1 MKNILPFLSVILLLL
16 SHNTNAQNDQT
27 TLLVNDML
35 LVAENFASPGAEGAA
50 LQSSAGW
57 FTSASTLEKWKFE
70 VSLHGN
76 ALFVPSGK
84 QKKLSNNRDFQILS
98 FRGSEN
104 ALLPTVYGGST
115 DAVFEG
121 EIINPITNQVQSFD
135 FNAIDG
141 LGKETLIHPF
151 PQVTMGLPYST
162 EVSVRYLPSIIVNDV
177 GFSTYGMGLKHN
189 FTQYFER
196 RYDPENFQFAA
207 VVTYSNFKVDY
218 QFTQLSIPQF
228 VELNRI
234 DVNADL
240 WLFQVLGSK
249 LYSSFEV
256 FGALGVTASNFEY
269 ELGGTGSALP
279 LLNDALVGIKGSG
292 SKFKGDVGFNYYFSN
307 FKVSAMFTASNFFN
321 ANLGIHYRI

>member
-1 MKNILPFLSVILLLL
+1 MKNILLFLSVILLFS
-16 SHNTNAQNDQT
+16 SHNSNAQNDQT
-27 TLLVNDML
+27 TLLINDML
-35 LVAENFASPGAEGAA
+35 KVAENFASPGAEGAA

-57 FTSASTLEKWKFE
+57 FTSASTLDKWKFE

-76 ALFVPSGK
+76 ALFVPSSK
-84 QKKLSNNRDFQILS
+84 QKNLSNNRDYKILN
-98 FRGSEN
+98 FRGAEN
-104 ALLPTVYGGST
+104 ALLPTVYGGET

-121 EIINPITNQVQSFD
+121 QIFNQNFSFD
-135 FNAIDG
+135 AIDG
-141 LGKETLIHPF
+141 LGKETLIHPY

-162 EVSVRYLPSIIVNDV
+162 EVAVRYLPSIIVNDV
-177 GFSTYGMGLKHN
+177 GFSTYGIGLKHN
-189 FTQYFER
+189 FTQYYEQ
-196 RYDPENFQFAA
+196 RYNPENFQFAA

-218 QFTQLSIPQF
+218 QFDELSIPDF
-228 VELNRI
+228 VDLNRI

-249 LYSSFEV
+249 LYNTFEV

-269 ELGGTGSALP
+269 ELGGTGGALP
-279 LLNDALVGIKGSG
+279 LLNDALVGIEGSG
-292 SKFKGDVGFNYYFSN
+292 SKFKGDVGFNYYFTN

>member
-1 MKNILPFLSVILLLL
+1 ML
-16 SHNTNAQNDQT
+16 AQNDLD
-27 TLLVNDML
+27 LLIDDML

-57 FTSASTLEKWKFE
+57 FTSASTLNKWQFE

-76 ALFVPSGK
+76 ALFVPTSK
-84 QKKLSNNRDFQILS
+84 QKKLSNNTDFNVLN
-98 FRGSEN
+98 FRGANN
-104 ALLPTVYGGST
+104 ALLPTVYGGET
-115 DAVFEG
+115 DAEFEG
-121 EIINPITNQVQSFD
+121 QIFNQNFSFD
-135 FNAIDG
+135 AIDG
-141 LGKETLIHPF
+141 LGKETLIHPY

-162 EVSVRYLPSIIVNDV
+162 EVSLRYLPSVMVNDV
-177 GFSTYGMGLKHN
+177 GFSTYGLGLKHN

-196 RYDPENFQFAA
+196 RYDPQNFQFAA
-207 VVTYSNFKVDY
+207 AITYSNFKVDY
-218 QFTQLSIPQF
+218 QFTQLSIPGF
-228 VELNRI
+228 VDLNRI

-256 FGALGVTASNFEY
+256 FGALGVTASNFDY
-269 ELGGTGSALP
+269 ELGGTGNALP
-279 LLNDALVGIKGSG
+279 QLNAALVGIEGSS